1 MAKTFLSAYFNEA
14 GQHFDITNQDISGA
28 LKLAATFLVYPTIK
42 GIPIDRI
49 DTHSLR
55 SSGANA
61 LLLAGYSNIKIQKMG
76 RWHGATSKE
85 YIQEELAFFL
95 EGMPCSMKQKLQF
108 ANVAGISFNTI
119 TDDLISTD
127 YNVNVSTKYTTP
139 PIDNFKQIDE
149 DKRQHQPTSMGW
161 LSRLRSPRGGIMW
174 HSSQDYQVY
183 GKVKPMRICNLGYF
197 FTLSHTQVKHGGL
210 AGRHS
215 SESHRRGDE
224 DNHDCSD
231 RRQC

>member
-1 MAKTFLSAYFNEA
+1 MKGSRNSTKQTVQLKYKDIIIFCKNDRGKLRWLPPNASDSLIATANGATLKLDNKKIGWKGGCVYYKAYSDDTHWLIQTLGQCYLHVQCHGATAKTFLLAYFNKA
-14 GQHFDITNQDISGA
+14 GQHFDITNQDVISA
-28 LKLAATFLVYPTIK
+28 VLKLAATFLDWPTTK
-42 GIPIDRI
+42 GIPINRI
-49 DTHSLR
+49 DTHLLR

-127 YNVNVSTKYTTP
+127 YNVNIST
-139 PIDNFKQIDE
+139 E
-149 DKRQHQPTSMGW
+149 
-161 LSRLRSPRGGIMW
+161 
-174 HSSQDYQVY
+174 
-183 GKVKPMRICNLGYF
+183 
-197 FTLSHTQVKHGGL
+197 
-210 AGRHS
+210 
-215 SESHRRGDE
+215 
-224 DNHDCSD
+224 
-231 RRQC
+231 